1 MTTNSNTLINQIHT
15 SRNTLLGLLNHQGF
29 NIEQYNNFSINEV
42 HIMHGNGQLD
52 MLLEINPEK
61 ENETGISSKKVFV
74 KYHLAKTL
82 RPPNIYEY
90 IDDIIQI
97 EEIIGKDDTLIIV
110 MKDEPNDSLV
120 NVVKYIWETDNIH
133 INLFN
138 IKRLQYN
145 PLKHRLVP
153 DHRIMTTTEVNEMKK
168 KYNIRND
175 SELPEI
181 SRFDPIAQAIG
192 IKPKQVCEITR
203 PSKTAIE
210 TKYYRFCQ

>member
-1 MTTNSNTLINQIHT
+1 MIPI
-15 SRNTLLGLLNHQGF
+15 
-29 NIEQYNNFSINEV
+29 
-42 HIMHGNGQLD
+42 
-52 MLLEINPEK
+52 
-61 ENETGISSKKVFV
+61 
-74 KYHLAKTL
+74 LAAT
-82 RPPNIYEY
+82 
-90 IDDIIQI
+90 
-97 EEIIGKDDTLIIV
+97 
-110 MKDEPNDSLV
+110 
-120 NVVKYIWETDNIH
+120 IH